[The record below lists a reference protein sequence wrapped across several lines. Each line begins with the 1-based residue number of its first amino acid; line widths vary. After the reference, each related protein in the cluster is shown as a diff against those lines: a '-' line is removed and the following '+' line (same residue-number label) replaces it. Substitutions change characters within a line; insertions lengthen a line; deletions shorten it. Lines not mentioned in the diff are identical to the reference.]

1 MGKVCSLQCEKCYP
15 TVYLSYWE
23 ELMEIDTNEH
33 SQAPIFSLKIQRV
46 KRNRP
51 NQTVFSV
58 FNKTLPFTLRKGT
71 SIHFHKF
78 LFNSFF
84 LLFLLLFFICFFS
97 PSLFFSLPSA
107 RGVVKENRDKPD
119 AFQCFDQFLCRQ
131 PGCLL
136 APL

>member
-1 MGKVCSLQCEKCYP
+1 
-15 TVYLSYWE
+15 
-23 ELMEIDTNEH
+23 MEIDTNVRKH
-33 SQAPIFSLKIQRV
+33 QFSDYKIQRV
-46 KRNRP
+46 KKNRP
-51 NQTVFSV
+51 KPTVFSV
-58 FNKTLPFTLRKGT
+58 SNKTLPFTLRKGT

-84 LLFLLLFFICFFS
+84 LILFLSFFFFPHSLFLSFSLSLFFFFS
-97 PSLFFSLPSA
+97 PPSA